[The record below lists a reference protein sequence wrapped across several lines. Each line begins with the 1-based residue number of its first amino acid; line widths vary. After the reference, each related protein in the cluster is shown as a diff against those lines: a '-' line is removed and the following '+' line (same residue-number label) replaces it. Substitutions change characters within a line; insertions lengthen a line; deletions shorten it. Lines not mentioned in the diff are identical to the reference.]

1 MQRNQPKEAISIIK
15 IFEELL
21 KGENRKIIITVG
33 KHEELLKKFEVN
45 DEFFRCVGL
54 SRYFKIYCVN
64 FLYWKK

>member
-33 KHEELLKKFEVN
+33 KQEELLKKFEVN
-45 DEFFRCVGL
+45 DEFFRCVDL

-64 FLYWKK
+64 FLH

>member
-33 KHEELLKKFEVN
+33 KQEELLKKFEVN

-54 SRYFKIYCVN
+54 SHYFKIYCVN
-64 FLYWKK
+64 FLY